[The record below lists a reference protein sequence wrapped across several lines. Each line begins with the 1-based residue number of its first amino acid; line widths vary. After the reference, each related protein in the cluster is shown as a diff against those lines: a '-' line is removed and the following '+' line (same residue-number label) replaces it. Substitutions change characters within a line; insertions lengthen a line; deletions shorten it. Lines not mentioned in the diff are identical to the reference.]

1 MRKKNILPVAT
12 LCIGCIG
19 IGVSIGIM
27 VSKKVLGGRC

>member
-1 MRKKNILPVAT
+1 MRKKNILPVA
-12 LCIGCIG
+12 G